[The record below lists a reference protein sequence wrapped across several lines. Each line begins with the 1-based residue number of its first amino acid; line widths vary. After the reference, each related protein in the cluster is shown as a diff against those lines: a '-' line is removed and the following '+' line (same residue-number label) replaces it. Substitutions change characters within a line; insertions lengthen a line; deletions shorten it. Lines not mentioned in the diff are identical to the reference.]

1 MYNPEYIAYMNEQ
14 IKKAV
19 NKERKE
25 FLEDLDKFREEGYIP
40 LAFKPLNKLIKKWEK
55 RFTS

>member
-1 MYNPEYIAYMNEQ
+1 MNEQ